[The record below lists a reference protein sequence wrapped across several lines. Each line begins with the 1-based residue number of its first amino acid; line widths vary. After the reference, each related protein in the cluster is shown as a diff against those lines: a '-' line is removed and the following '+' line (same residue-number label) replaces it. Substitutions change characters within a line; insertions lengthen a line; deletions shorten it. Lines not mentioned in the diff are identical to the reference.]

1 ILRVD
6 LSGMTIHAEE
16 TSRYIPDYLGARGI
30 AAKVAWD
37 EYPEPVEPFD
47 PASPLMIFAGALT
60 GARSPYSGRA
70 NLCGFSPQG
79 YPYRWFTRTNIGGH
93 FGGELKRAGYDGLIL
108 TGASERPV
116 RVAIR
121 DDEVSILPADELWG
135 LDTMDTLEAIQA
147 LEGANARALVIGPAG
162 ERLSAIATIHTASSS
177 ACGHGGFGAVMG
189 SKKLKAIS
197 VVGTG
202 QVGVADPERIA
213 ELTRAL
219 TREVQPYGGSP
230 RERIRKLNEELAARG
245 DGSAQPYACTEY
257 CLSPCGLY
265 YKDVPGVNYER
276 TWSGHWFCVGGIF
289 RGMSDDGPISRKG
302 VFDWRLG
309 HRAGFE
315 MNVLSNRY
323 GLNQWDLIIG
333 MVPWLRACQNAGL
346 VSELVG
352 HTMDWRSPEFWAAFL
367 RAIAYREGDAL
378 AQGGWAAARL
388 LHLGEDLV
396 RRYYTGWG
404 HAGHWD
410 GHGDWANYIV
420 FPFWLVSA
428 LQWLTDTRDPIP
440 SGHGYGARIMAV
452 GPFSLRQRGNE
463 PEITWDHLRAIG
475 ERIYRSPDAI
485 DPYAGY
491 SGKAYPGYYHTRR
504 SIIKD

>member
-1 ILRVD
+1 
-6 LSGMTIHAEE
+6 
-16 TSRYIPDYLGARGI
+16 
-30 AAKVAWD
+30 
-37 EYPEPVEPFD
+37 
-47 PASPLMIFAGALT
+47 
-60 GARSPYSGRA
+60 
-70 NLCGFSPQG
+70 
-79 YPYRWFTRTNIGGH
+79 
-93 FGGELKRAGYDGLIL
+93 
-108 TGASERPV
+108 
-116 RVAIR
+116 
-121 DDEVSILPADELWG
+121 
-135 LDTMDTLEAIQA
+135 
-147 LEGANARALVIGPAG
+147 
-162 ERLSAIATIHTASSS
+162 
-177 ACGHGGFGAVMG
+177 
-189 SKKLKAIS
+189 
-197 VVGTG
+197 
-202 QVGVADPERIA
+202 
-213 ELTRAL
+213 
-219 TREVQPYGGSP
+219 
-230 RERIRKLNEELAARG
+230 
-245 DGSAQPYACTEY
+245 
-257 CLSPCGLY
+257 
-265 YKDVPGVNYER
+265 
-276 TWSGHWFCVGGIF
+276 
-289 RGMSDDGPISRKG
+289 
-302 VFDWRLG
+302 
-309 HRAGFE
+309 
-315 MNVLSNRY
+315 
-323 GLNQWDLIIG
+323 
-333 MVPWLRACQNAGL
+333 VPWLRACQNAGL

-367 RAIAYREGDAL
+367 RAIAYREGEGDAL

-504 SIIKD
+504 SVIKDCVPVDDFVFPLIYSVNTEDRFCRVADIDGPSVEYHLFRAGTGVDWSEDEFNRAAERVYTLERALTVRHWGRDRRLDQLALPSFEYLENWQSPALPERYGLERAQFEPVIDAYYECQGWDPATGWPTAERLEALGLRGAHGEMISGAARAKATLPPPEAEKEPVPLIHG